1 LRREL
6 YLLNV
11 SESAAEAAEISR
23 LLQDASYEIHADHVA
38 SAEQLGAVF
47 AATGKHEVVI
57 VHHPT
62 APAQRDVT
70 LKILQDYATEL
81 PCIVI
86 GHKINAETVEFM
98 KAGACDFVL
107 RSEVARIGAVVD
119 AALNKAPRS
128 ATHDRLKNALRLS
141 EEKYDCVF
149 RISPDS
155 INLNRLEDGV
165 YVDVN
170 DGFTRILGYTREEVL
185 GRSARPADLGIWIN
199 DQDCDRL
206 VAGLKANGEV
216 IGLEAPFRRKD
227 GRVVYGLMSA
237 HIMQIDGVDCV
248 ISHTREITAR
258 RQMEEELRKLSR
270 AVEQSPSSIV
280 ITDLMGTIEYVNGGF
295 TRTTGYSAEEVRGRK
310 TNILK
315 SGSMPPSTYEKLWRT
330 ISVGGEWHGEFH
342 NQKKNG
348 ELFWEDATVSAI
360 KDSAGHITHF
370 LAIKEDITSRKQVEQ
385 GMADALTFNRT
396 LVESSPVGVITYNAA
411 GDAVSAN
418 EAAARTVGTTVE
430 NIKKQNFRKLESWQK
445 SGLRAAAELALA
457 SGLEQQLETHTRS
470 TYGRDIWVSA
480 QMVPFH
486 FNGQLHLLGIFAE
499 ITARKEAEQAREAT
513 IRLLYLCNQASD
525 TRTLGTELK
534 LFFKELTGCEAV
546 GLRLRD
552 SADFP
557 CSETRA
563 SAGESAQA
571 EIYRCAYNKSS
582 ESECD
587 DAGPPSLADVCRRVL
602 AGRSDPSK
610 PYFSEQGSFWTNS
623 ITGFLATTTEA
634 EGQARIQNRCQ
645 SGGYESV
652 ALIPLRHQTHTLG
665 LLQFNDRRKGMF
677 TKEKI
682 AFFEGLAEYI
692 TVALMKLESDR
703 ALRSSEEHLRV
714 VLDTSEAG
722 YFFIDPAGVF
732 QRVNTA
738 WLRMHGY
745 EHAGEII
752 GKHFSHTQAE
762 PDQQKAATVV
772 AQLFAG
778 AKIPAGEFS
787 RRRKDGSL
795 GYHTFSAHVVRE
807 AGSIVGIE
815 GFLIDTTSLRQI
827 RSEYQML
834 FEQMLDGFAL
844 HEMVFDPA
852 GSPVDY
858 RFLAVNP
865 AFERMTGLKAA
876 EVIGKT
882 VLTVMPKTEHKWI
895 ELYGEVVRTGVPKRF
910 EDFAKVLGKHFE
922 VLAFRPQQGQ
932 FACIIQD
939 VTNRKQLELQLLQA
953 QKMEAIGQLAGG
965 VAHDFNNILAA
976 TMMHLSLLQR
986 VPELTLSMKESLKE
1000 LEAETKRATGLTRQ
1014 LLLFSRRQVLHTDTI
1029 DLNELLSTL
1038 LKMLRRL
1045 IGEHINLVFKP
1056 GLTPLWIEADAGMI
1070 EQVVMNLCVNA
1081 RDAMTQG
1088 GRVTIGADSLTLD
1101 STKTLGDTETRS
1113 GEFICLSVTDTG
1125 CGMDAATLKHIFEPF
1140 FTTKEAGKGTGL
1152 GLATVYGI
1160 VKQHR
1165 GWINVHSALGN
1176 GSTFRIFLPATTA
1189 PTPVVNESR
1198 GPSQI
1203 KGGGESVL
1211 VVEDDEAFR
1220 NMMAMTLKV
1229 LGYRVF
1235 EAADG
1240 RAALGLWEKYA
1251 SEISFLFTDQVMP
1264 GGISGLD
1271 LCRRLHATK
1280 PTLRRMISTGYTT
1293 SVIDPAVLAAEGIDF
1308 LPKPFTSESLANAV
1322 RKCIDRTEHAPL
1334 GA

>member
-1 LRREL
+1 
-6 YLLNV
+6 
-11 SESAAEAAEISR
+11 
-23 LLQDASYEIHADHVA
+23 LQVAGYETHADHVA
-38 SAEQLGAVF
+38 NAEQLGAVF
-47 AATGKHEVVI
+47 ASTAKHELLI
-57 VHHPT
+57 VHQL
-62 APAQRDVT
+62 ASPAGRDST
-70 LKILQDYATEL
+70 LQILHDHAAEL

-86 GHKINAETVEFM
+86 GHEINADAVGFLR
-98 KAGACDFVL
+98 AGACDFVL

-119 AALNKAPRS
+119 AALKKVPRT
-128 ATHDRLKNALRLS
+128 ATYDRLNNALRKS
-141 EEKYDCVF
+141 EEKYDRVF

-155 INLNRLEDGV
+155 INVNRLADGL
-165 YVDVN
+165 YIDVN

-199 DQDCDRL
+199 DEDCDRL
-206 VAGLKANGEV
+206 VAGLKTNGEV

-227 GRVVYGLMSA
+227 GQVVYGLMSA
-237 HIMQIDGVDCV
+237 HVLQIDGVDCI

-258 RQMEEELRKLSR
+258 RKMEDELRKLSR
-270 AVEQSPSSIV
+270 AVEQSPASIV
-280 ITDLMGTIEYVNGGF
+280 ITDLTGTIEYVNGGF
-295 TRTTGYSAEEVRGRK
+295 TRMTGYSAEEARGRK
-310 TNILK
+310 ASILK
-315 SGSMPPSTYEKLWRT
+315 SGSMPPSNYEQLWRT

-430 NIKKQNFRKLESWQK
+430 NLKKQNFRKLESWQK

-457 SGLEQQLETHTRS
+457 SGLEQQLETHTCS

-513 IRLLYLCNQASD
+513 IRLLHLCNQASD
-525 TRTLGTELK
+525 TRSLGTELR
-534 LFFKELTGCEAV
+534 LFFRELTGCEAV

-552 SADFP
+552 SADF
-557 CSETRA
+557 SGFETRVGA
-563 SAGESAQA
+563 DESAQM
-571 EIYRCAYNKSS
+571 ESHPRTYSQNV

-587 DAGPPSLADVCRRVL
+587 AAGHPILDCMCRNVL
-602 AGRSDPSK
+602 AGRTDPSK
-610 PYFSEQGSFWTNS
+610 PYFSKQGSFWTNS
-623 ITGFLATTTEA
+623 TTALLATITEA
-634 EGQARIQNRCQ
+634 DRQACTQNCRN
-645 SGGYESV
+645 GEVYESV
-652 ALIPLRHQTHTLG
+652 ALIPLRHQTSTLG

-677 TKEKI
+677 AEEKI

-703 ALRSSEEHLRV
+703 ALRSSEEHLRL

-722 YFFIDPAGVF
+722 YFFIDSAGLF
-732 QRVNTA
+732 QRVNAA

-745 EHAGEII
+745 EHAEEII

-762 PDQQKAATVV
+762 ADKKKAAAIV
-772 AQLFAG
+772 AQLLAG
-778 AKIPAGEFS
+778 ANVSAGEFS

-815 GFLIDTTSLRQI
+815 GFLIDTTNLRQI
-827 RSEYQML
+827 RSDYQML
-834 FEQMLDGFAL
+834 FDQMLDGFAL

-852 GSPVDY
+852 GSPIDY

-876 EVIGKT
+876 EVIGQT
-882 VLTVMPKTEHKWI
+882 VLTVMPETERKWI
-895 ELYGEVVRTGVPKRF
+895 ELYGDVVRTGEPKRF
-910 EDFAKVLGKHFE
+910 EEFSKVLGKHFE
-922 VLAFRPQQGQ
+922 VLTFRPRAGQ
-932 FACIIQD
+932 FACVIQD
-939 VTNRKQLELQLLQA
+939 ITSRKQLEIQLLQA

-1000 LEAETKRATGLTRQ
+1000 LETETKRATGLTRQ

-1045 IGEHINLVFKP
+1045 IGEHINLVFNP

-1101 STKTLGDTETRS
+1101 STKTLGDTEARS

-1140 FTTKEAGKGTGL
+1140 FTTKEVGKGTGL
-1152 GLATVYGI
+1152 GLATVYSI
-1160 VKQHR
+1160 IKQHR
-1165 GWINVHSALGN
+1165 GWVNVHSTLGN
-1176 GSTFRIFLPATTA
+1176 GTAFRIFLPATTA
-1189 PTPVVNESR
+1189 PVPVVKESR

-1203 KGGGESVL
+1203 KGGAEGVL
-1211 VVEDDEAFR
+1211 VVEDDAAFR

-1271 LCRRLHATK
+1271 LCRRLHAIK
-1280 PTLRRMISTGYTT
+1280 PSLRRMISTGYTT
-1293 SVIDPAVLAAEGIDF
+1293 NVIDPAVLASEGIDF
-1308 LPKPFTSESLANAV
+1308 LPKPFTSESLAHAV
-1322 RKCIDRTEHAPL
+1322 RRCIDRSA
-1334 GA
+1334 GVSSVS